1 MEEPQSC
8 KCEDQ
13 YGVRGDG
20 VAPCG
25 SAADGDTTEG
35 DGWVGTNWGASGAVK
50 GDS

>member
-1 MEEPQSC
+1 MEEPRSC

-20 VAPCG
+20 VAPRG
-25 SAADGDTTEG
+25 SAADGDTSG
-35 DGWVGTNWGASGAVK
+35 VGTNWEASDAVK